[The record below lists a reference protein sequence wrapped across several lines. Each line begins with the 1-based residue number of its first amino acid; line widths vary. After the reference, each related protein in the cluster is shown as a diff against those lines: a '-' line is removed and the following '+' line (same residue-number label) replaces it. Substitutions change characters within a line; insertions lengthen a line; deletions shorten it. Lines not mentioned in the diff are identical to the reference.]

1 MKALSA
7 LFVYPF
13 LLSFLRASSTLDTI
27 TPSQSIRDGETL
39 VSASG
44 RYELGFFSPGSSK
57 SRYVGIWF
65 GVSNDT
71 VVWVANRETP
81 LKNHHGVFKVT
92 NKGILVLLDSTN
104 TSIWSSNISRTA
116 GNEINNPTAQLLD
129 SGNLV
134 VKDGNNSDPKSFL
147 WQSFDHPSDTLLP
160 EMKIGWDSASGLDR
174 YLTAW
179 KSPEDPAQGE
189 FSVVLDRRGLPQVVC
204 MQGDKIKGRPGS
216 WNGLYFTGKPW
227 LRPDPLFEYEFVMNE
242 KAVYY
247 NYKLQNNSV
256 LLRYVLNSLGNG
268 LAYRWMAGT
277 ESWDLLTSYQSDE
290 YQYYGHC
297 GAYTTCNI
305 IESPVCACLKGF
317 IPKSPKDWN
326 SAYWSGGCVR
336 GTPLGCNN
344 GDGFLKYKAVKL
356 PDTSSSWFDKN
367 MNLKECEELCL
378 KNCSC
383 RAYANLDIRN
393 GGSGCLLWFADLVD
407 LVVLQ
412 MGGQDLY
419 IRVAASELDHIE
431 KNKHFGQKY
440 QAIIIVCSAILLTAM
455 LALRLVT
462 YVRRMKLRK
471 EGMNIIRQNDYNN
484 EDKKEDMELPIFDL
498 ITISNATDNFAS
510 NNKLGEG
517 GFGSVYKGTLLGGQE
532 IAVKRLSKNSGQGL
546 NEFKNEVI
554 LIAKLQHRNLVK
566 LLGCCIQEQE
576 KLLIYEYMHNK
587 SLDSFIFDQWKS
599 RLLDWRM
606 RHNIIGGIA
615 RGLLYLHEDSRLRII
630 HRDLKASNVLLDN
643 NMNPKIS
650 DFGLAKTFGGDQTKA
665 DTNRIVGTYG
675 YMPPEY
681 AGYGQISVKTD
692 VFSFGVLLLEI
703 VSGKKNKE
711 LCNYGQCLNLLGHAW
726 KLWIEDKP
734 MELIDEFLI
743 LGDSCILSEVLRCIH
758 VGLLCVQ
765 QRPED
770 RPNMS
775 SVVLMLS
782 SDNSLPNPRQ
792 PGFVTGKAPLGE
804 DSSSGNLEM
813 LSINEVTITVLEAR

>member
-7 LFVYPF
+7 LFVYSF
-13 LLSFLRASSTLDTI
+13 LLSFLRTSSTLDTI

-44 RYELGFFSPGSSK
+44 IYELGFFSPGSSK

-104 TSIWSSNISRTA
+104 TTIWSSNISRTA
-116 GNEINNPTAQLLD
+116 GNKINNPTAQLLD

-189 FSVVLDRRGLPQVVC
+189 FSGVLDRRGLPQVVC

-227 LRPDPLFEYEFVMNE
+227 LRPNPLFKYEFVLNE

-247 NYKLQNNSV
+247 NYKLLNNSI

-268 LAYRWMAGT
+268 LAYRWMART
-277 ESWDLLTSYQSDE
+277 QSWDLLTSYQADE
-290 YQYYGHC
+290 CQNYGHC
-297 GAYTTCNI
+297 GAYASCNVN
-305 IESPVCACLKGF
+305 ESPVCACLKGF

-344 GDGFLKYKAVKL
+344 GDGFLKYKGVKL
-356 PDTSSSWFDKN
+356 PDTSSSWFDRNMNLKECEELCLKNCSCRAYANLDIRNGGSGCLLWFADLVDLVVLQMGGQDLYIRVAASELGNGLAYRWMARTQSWDLLTSYQADECQNYGHCGAYASCNVNESPVCACLKGFIPKSPKDWNSAYWSGGCVRGTPLGCNNGDGFLKYKGVKLPDTSSSWFDRN

-419 IRVAASELDHIE
+419 IRVAASELDQIE
-431 KNKHFGQKY
+431 KNRHFVQKY
-440 QAIIIVCSAILLTAM
+440 QVTIIVCSAILLTVM
-455 LALRLVT
+455 LALGLVT

-471 EGMNIIRQNDYNN
+471 EGMNITRQNDYNN

-498 ITISNATDNFAS
+498 ITISNATDNFAN

-517 GFGSVYKGTLLGGQE
+517 GFGSVYK
-532 IAVKRLSKNSGQGL
+532 
-546 NEFKNEVI
+546 
-554 LIAKLQHRNLVK
+554 
-566 LLGCCIQEQE
+566 
-576 KLLIYEYMHNK
+576 
-587 SLDSFIFDQWKS
+587 
-599 RLLDWRM
+599 
-606 RHNIIGGIA
+606 
-615 RGLLYLHEDSRLRII
+615 
-630 HRDLKASNVLLDN
+630 
-643 NMNPKIS
+643 
-650 DFGLAKTFGGDQTKA
+650 
-665 DTNRIVGTYG
+665 
-675 YMPPEY
+675 
-681 AGYGQISVKTD
+681 
-692 VFSFGVLLLEI
+692 
-703 VSGKKNKE
+703 
-711 LCNYGQCLNLLGHAW
+711 AW

-734 MELIDEFLI
+734 TELIDEFLV

-792 PGFVTGKAPLGE
+792 PGFVAGKTPLGE

-813 LSINEVTITVLEAR
+813 PSINEVTITVLEAR